1 MRVYLKYNK
10 NTNETSLY
18 GDDAALDL
26 FEVESITNDDNEVL
40 LSVVVKVGMEPL
52 GSPQTIEEMEEFQD

>member
-1 MRVYLKYNK
+1 MRVYFKYNK

-18 GDDAALDL
+18 GDEGALDL
-26 FEVESITNDDNEVL
+26 FEVESITNDDDEVL

-52 GSPQTIEEMEEFQD
+52 GAPQTIEEMIEFED

>member
-1 MRVYLKYNK
+1 MSVYFKYNN

-18 GDDAALDL
+18 GDESALDL
-26 FEVESITNDDNEVL
+26 FEVESITNDDDEVL

-52 GSPQTIEEMEEFQD
+52 GSPETIEEMEEFQD

>member
-1 MRVYLKYNK
+1 MRVYFKYNK

-18 GDDAALDL
+18 GDDEALDL
-26 FEVESITNDDNEVL
+26 FEVESITNDDDEVL

-52 GSPQTIEEMEEFQD
+52 GAPQTIEEEGQIED

>member
-1 MRVYLKYNK
+1 MRVYFKYNK

-18 GDDAALDL
+18 GDESALDL
-26 FEVESITNDDNEVL
+26 FEVESITNDDEEVL

-52 GSPQTIEEMEEFQD
+52 GAPQTIEEEGKIKD

>member
-26 FEVESITNDDNEVL
+26 FEVESITNDDDEVL

-52 GSPQTIEEMEEFQD
+52 GAPQTIEEMEEFED

>member
-1 MRVYLKYNK
+1 MRVYFKYNK

>member
-1 MRVYLKYNK
+1 MRVYFKYNK

-26 FEVESITNDDNEVL
+26 FEVESITNDDDEVL

-52 GSPQTIEEMEEFQD
+52 GAPQTIEEMTEFED

>member
-1 MRVYLKYNK
+1 MRVYFKYNK

-26 FEVESITNDDNEVL
+26 FEVESITNDDDEVL

-52 GSPQTIEEMEEFQD
+52 GAPQTIEEMIEFED

>member
-1 MRVYLKYNK
+1 MRVYFKYNK

-18 GDDAALDL
+18 GDDSALDL
-26 FEVESITNDDNEVL
+26 FEVESITNDDDEVL

-52 GSPQTIEEMEEFQD
+52 GAPQTIEEMTEFED

>member
-1 MRVYLKYNK
+1 MRVYFKYDK

-18 GDDAALDL
+18 GDDAALEL
-26 FEVESITNDDNEVL
+26 FEVESITNDDDEVL

-52 GSPQTIEEMEEFQD
+52 GAPQTIEEMIEFED

>member
-1 MRVYLKYNK
+1 MRVYFKYNK

-26 FEVESITNDDNEVL
+26 FEVESITNDDDEVL

-52 GSPQTIEEMEEFQD
+52 GSPETIEEMEEFQD

>member
-1 MRVYLKYNK
+1 MRVYFKYNK

-18 GDDAALDL
+18 GDESALDL
-26 FEVESITNDDNEVL
+26 FEVEGITNDDNEVL

-52 GSPQTIEEMEEFQD
+52 GAPQTIEEMEESED

>member
-1 MRVYLKYNK
+1 MRVYFKYDK

-18 GDDAALDL
+18 GDDAALEL
-26 FEVESITNDDNEVL
+26 FEVESITNDDDEVL

-52 GSPQTIEEMEEFQD
+52 GSPQTIEEMEEFEN

>member
-1 MRVYLKYNK
+1 MRVYFKYDK

-18 GDDAALDL
+18 GDEDALNL
-26 FEVESITNDDNEVL
+26 FEVESITHDDDEVL

-52 GSPQTIEEMEEFQD
+52 GAPQTIEEMIEFED

>member
-1 MRVYLKYNK
+1 MRVYFKYDK

-26 FEVESITNDDNEVL
+26 FEVESITNDDDEVL

-52 GSPQTIEEMEEFQD
+52 GAPQTIEEMIEFED

>member
-1 MRVYLKYNK
+1 MRVYFKYNK

-26 FEVESITNDDNEVL
+26 FEVERITNDDNEVL

>member
-1 MRVYLKYNK
+1 MRVYFKYNK

-18 GDDAALDL
+18 GDDSALDL
-26 FEVESITNDDNEVL
+26 FEVESIINDDDEVL

-52 GSPQTIEEMEEFQD
+52 GAPQTIEEMEEFED

>member
-1 MRVYLKYNK
+1 MRVYFKYNK

-18 GDDAALDL
+18 GDEAALDL